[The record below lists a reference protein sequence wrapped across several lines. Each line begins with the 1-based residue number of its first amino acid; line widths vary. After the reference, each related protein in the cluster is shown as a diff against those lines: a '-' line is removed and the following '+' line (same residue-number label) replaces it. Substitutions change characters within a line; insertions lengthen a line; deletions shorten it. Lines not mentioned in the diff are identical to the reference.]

1 MSYGAFFSIPPG
13 GEATILNSII
23 SSWTGTQPSQV
34 QEGGGTERNIH
45 IFKLDLQHLTD
56 SGESAGPSDG
66 GLFTPPPLGIACEQI
81 NGGAGRSFSGSV
93 LIARHNIKDV

>member
-23 SSWTGTQPSQV
+23 SSWTGTQRGRV
-34 QEGGGTERNIH
+34 GFRGGGGGWTEQNIH

-56 SGESAGPSDG
+56 SGASVSQSDG
-66 GLFTPPPLGIACEQI
+66 DLFTPLLCIVCEQI
-81 NGGAGRSFSGSV
+81 NGGA
-93 LIARHNIKDV
+93 A

>member
-23 SSWTGTQPSQV
+23 SSWTGTQRGRV
-34 QEGGGTERNIH
+34 RLGGGWGWTEQNIH

-56 SGESAGPSDG
+56 SGESVSRSDG
-66 GLFTPPPLGIACEQI
+66 GLFTPPLLCIVCEQI
-81 NGGAGRSFSGSV
+81 NGGA
-93 LIARHNIKDV
+93 A